1 MTNRREFLQA
11 AAITALPAV
20 AGATPVI
27 GRQNRSLHSV
37 VVDQRRA
44 EGRTF
49 GARLAAA
56 GLTVHAIPQGDVTQ
70 VWLQHIG
77 PAWKQQPV
85 AVAGLTGL
93 PVLFCLEQVA
103 LGGGLR
109 VVFHAEHIVHP
120 GGETEHS
127 LLRGA
132 EAADLSLRDLT
143 RAGPLWPA
151 VVANAISTHREQLGR
166 ARPGRSNAAFAP
178 ELPPGAQLLTSW
190 IIASA

>member
-11 AAITALPAV
+11 AAISALPTV
-20 AGATPVI
+20 AAATPII
-27 GRQNRSLHSV
+27 GAQGRSLHSI

-56 GLTVHAIPQGDVTQ
+56 GLTVHAIPEGDVTQ
-70 VWLQHIG
+70 VWLRHID
-77 PAWKQQPV
+77 PAWRQQPV
-85 AVAGLTGL
+85 AVAGLTQL
-93 PVLFCLEQVA
+93 PVLFCLEQMA
-103 LGGGLR
+103 LGSGLR

-132 EAADLSLRDLT
+132 EAGDLSARDLT

-151 VVANAISTHREQLGR
+151 VVANAIATHREQLGR